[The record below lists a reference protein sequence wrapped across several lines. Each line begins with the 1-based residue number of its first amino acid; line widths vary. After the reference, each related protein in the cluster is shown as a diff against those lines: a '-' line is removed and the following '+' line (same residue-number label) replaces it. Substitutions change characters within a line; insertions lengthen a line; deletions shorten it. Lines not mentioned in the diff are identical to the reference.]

1 MNDHSLGAGSATN
14 SHRWQ
19 FFRIGG
25 FDQVNLTSGRDL
37 LALDQLDQKLWV
49 ALSCPTR
56 GLEFDPQTLDLID
69 TDKDGHIRVPE
80 IIAAVK
86 WAGSLL
92 NDPDELLKESAELP
106 LQAINVNSPEGTRIL
121 ASARQILA
129 NLGKPDA
136 QSISLSDT
144 ADTTRIFAQTKLN
157 GDGIV
162 PADATDD
169 ASLKTVIQ
177 NIIDCLG
184 AETDRS
190 GKPGVNQAKTDQFFA
205 DAQAYCAWHQKAL
218 SDKSILPLGDA
229 TAAASATVKSLAVKI
244 NDFFARCRLAAFDS
258 RALAA
263 LNREEKEF
271 LALAAKDLT
280 ITTSEIAGFPL
291 ARIEPDK
298 ALPLKEGV
306 NPAWAATLATFR
318 ATVVKPL
325 LDDRSTLTEA
335 DWSTLVAKLSP
346 YETWAAA
353 KAGAT
358 VEKLGP
364 TRLQE
369 ILASP
374 AHKSITALIASDKA
388 LEPQSNAIASVDK
401 LLRFHRDL
409 YRLLNN
415 FVAFRDFYGRERK
428 AVFQAG
434 TLYLDRRS
442 CELCLRVDDAGKHAA
457 LAGLSRTYLAYC
469 DLTRKGSPEK
479 MTIAAAFTN
488 GDSDN
493 LMVGR
498 NGIFY
503 DRHGQDWNATITK
516 VVEQPI
522 SIRQA
527 FWSPYKKFIRLIES
541 QAEKLASARE
551 KAVQDSAEAKVVAAA
566 TAAPTDPAK
575 TGPTKKEAFDVAKFA
590 GIFAAI
596 GLAIGAIGGALAGL
610 LGAFGKLV
618 WWQMPLAI
626 IGIMLLISGPSM
638 ILAWLKLRQRNLGPI
653 LDANGWAVN
662 ARAKINL
669 PFGASLTGIAKLP
682 PNSQR
687 NLSDPFAEKKSGRNW
702 LIAFLI
708 LVVAIGGLWYFGLLN
723 KYLPSLPKSP
733 YLKKQEQT
741 TSEPSST
748 PAANPAP
755 ASTNTTPAPAN

>member
-1 MNDHSLGAGSATN
+1 MNPN
-14 SHRWQ
+14 SHGASTPTPPHHWR

-25 FDQVNLTSGRDL
+25 FDQVNLASGKDL

-69 TDKDGHIRVPE
+69 SDKDGHIRVPE
-80 IIAAVK
+80 IIAATK
-86 WAGSLL
+86 WAGGLL
-92 NDPDELLKESAELP
+92 KNPDDLLKETDEIRLEGIQDA
-106 LQAINVNSPEGTRIL
+106 SPEGAQIL
-121 ASARQILA
+121 ASARQILI

-144 ADTTRIFAQTKLN
+144 CDTTRIFVQTKLN

-162 PADATDD
+162 PPDATDD
-169 ASLKTVIQ
+169 GPLQAVIQ

-184 AETDRS
+184 GETDRS
-190 GKPGVNQAKTDQFFA
+190 GKPGVNLAKTNQFFD
-205 DAQAYCAWHQKAL
+205 DARAFTAWQQQSL
-218 SDKSILPLGDA
+218 QDKSILPLGDA
-229 TAAASATVKSLAVKI
+229 TPAAAAAVKSLQAKI
-244 NDFFARCRLAAFDS
+244 NDYFARCRLAAFDS

-263 LNREEKEF
+263 LNREEKEY

-280 ITTSEIAGFPL
+280 ITSSEVAGFPL
-291 ARIEPDK
+291 ARIEPGK
-298 ALPLKEGV
+298 PLSLKEGV
-306 NPAWAATLATFR
+306 NPAWADALAAFQIN
-318 ATVVKPL
+318 VVKPL
-325 LDDRSTLTEA
+325 LGDRATLAESEWA
-335 DWSTLVAKLSP
+335 ILQSKLSP
-346 YETWAAA
+346 YESWAAA
-353 KAGAT
+353 KAGT
-358 VEKLGP
+358 SVEKLGYA
-364 TRLQE
+364 RLQE
-369 ILASP
+369 ILAGKSQE
-374 AHKSITALIASDKA
+374 AIHKLIEADKA
-388 LEPQSNAIASVDK
+388 LEPQATAIASVDK
-401 LLRFHRDL
+401 LLRLHRDL
-409 YRLLNN
+409 FRLLNN
-415 FVAFRDFYGRERK
+415 FVAFRDFYGRQRK

-442 CELCLRVDDAGKHAA
+442 CDLCLRVDDPAKHGTLAA
-457 LAGLSRTYLAYC
+457 LSRTYLAYC

-479 MTIAAAFTN
+479 MSIAAAFTN

-498 NGIFY
+498 NGVFY
-503 DRHGQDWNATITK
+503 DRHGRDWDATITK
-516 VVEQPI
+516 IVEQPI
-522 SIRQA
+522 SVREA

-551 KAVQDSAEAKVVAAA
+551 KSVQDSAAAKVAGAAV
-566 TAAPTDPAK
+566 PA
-575 TGPTKKEAFDVAKFA
+575 GPDKPLTKKEAFDVAKFA

-610 LGAFGKLV
+610 LGAFGKLA

-626 IGIMLLISGPSM
+626 LGILLLISGPSM

-682 PNSQR
+682 PHSER
-687 NLSDPFAEKKSGRNW
+687 DLSDPFAEKKSGRNW
-702 LIAFLI
+702 LLG
-708 LVVAIGGLWYFGLLN
+708 LVVVLAVIGGLWYFGLLN
-723 KYLPSLPKSP
+723 RYLPALPKSP

-741 TSEPSST
+741 TSD
-748 PAANPAP
+748 
-755 ASTNTTPAPAN
+755 STNTTPAEVAAEPVAPAAAPAN

>member
-1 MNDHSLGAGSATN
+1 MHNHYSDTTTPRPAHTW
-14 SHRWQ
+14 R

-25 FDQVNLTSGRDL
+25 FDQVNLTSGADL

-56 GLEFDPQTLDLID
+56 GLEFDAQTLDLVD
-69 TDKDGHIRVPE
+69 SDKDGHIRVPE

-86 WAGSLL
+86 WAGTLL
-92 NDPDELLKESAELP
+92 RNPDDLLKATDELP
-106 LQAINVNSPEGTRIL
+106 LAAIDDTTPEGARLL
-121 ASARQILA
+121 ASARQILI
-129 NLGKPDA
+129 NLGKADA
-136 QSISLSDT
+136 QTICLADTGDT
-144 ADTTRIFAQTKLN
+144 ARIFAQTNLN

-162 PADATDD
+162 PADAADNP
-169 ASLKTVIQ
+169 TVRNVIE

-205 DAQAYCAWHQKAL
+205 DARACSAWHQQSL
-218 SDKSILPLGDA
+218 SDKSILPLGAA
-229 TAAASATVKSLAVKI
+229 TADAAATVKSLETKI

-258 RALAA
+258 RAITA
-263 LNREEKEF
+263 LNREETEY

-280 ITTSEIAGFPL
+280 ITNGEVAGFPL
-291 ARIEPDK
+291 SRIEPGK
-298 ALPLKEGV
+298 PLPLKDGT
-306 NPAWAATLATFR
+306 NPAWTGTLATLN
-318 ATVVKPL
+318 TQVVKPL
-325 LDDRSTLTEA
+325 LGDRSTLTEA
-335 DWSTLVAKLSP
+335 DWAAIQTRLSP
-346 YETWAAA
+346 YAQWMAA
-353 KAGAT
+353 KPAT
-358 VEKLGP
+358 AVEKLGH
-364 TRLQE
+364 TRLEE
-369 ILASP
+369 ILRSTTP
-374 AHKSITALIASDKA
+374 ESIHKLIATDMA
-388 LEPQSNAIASVDK
+388 LEPQANAIASVDK
-401 LLRFHRDL
+401 LVRFHRDL

-415 FVAFRDFYGRERK
+415 FVAFRDFYGRDRK

-442 CELCLRVDDAGKHAA
+442 CNLCLRVDDPAKHAT
-457 LAGLSRTYLAYC
+457 LAGLSRAYLAYC

-503 DRHGQDWNATITK
+503 DRQGRDWDATITK
-516 VVEQPI
+516 IVEQPI
-522 SIRQA
+522 SIREA
-527 FWSPYKKFIRLIES
+527 FWSPYKKFIRLVES
-541 QAEKLASARE
+541 QAEKIASARE
-551 KAVQDSAEAKVVAAA
+551 KAVQDSAQSKIAGPAIPAAKD
-566 TAAPTDPAK
+566 APL
-575 TGPTKKEAFDVAKFA
+575 TKKEAFDVAKFA

-618 WWQMPLAI
+618 WWQMPLALF
-626 IGIMLLISGPSM
+626 GILLLISGPSM
-638 ILAWLKLRQRNLGPI
+638 ILAWMKLRQRNLGPI

-682 PNSQR
+682 PNSER

-702 LIAFLI
+702 LIAFLV
-708 LVVAIGGLWYFGLLN
+708 LVIATGALWYFGVLN
-723 KYLPSLPKSP
+723 RYFPALPQWPARQD
-733 YLKKQEQT
+733 QEQ
-741 TSEPSST
+741 ST
-748 PAANPAP
+748 PSQPPSDSAPAP
-755 ASTNTTPAPAN
+755 